1 MTFQVYVK
9 PGSYKVGSQS
19 IAANE
24 QIDPRFNNSE
34 VEWTTKERGA
44 TVLSALVV
52 KIEWSPFQCKASIV
66 SGYLTINN
74 NLW

>member
-9 PGSYKVGSQS
+9 PGSYKVGSQT

-24 QIDPRFNNSE
+24 QIDPRFNNNE

-52 KIEWSPFQCKASIV
+52 KIE
-66 SGYLTINN
+66 
-74 NLW
+74 